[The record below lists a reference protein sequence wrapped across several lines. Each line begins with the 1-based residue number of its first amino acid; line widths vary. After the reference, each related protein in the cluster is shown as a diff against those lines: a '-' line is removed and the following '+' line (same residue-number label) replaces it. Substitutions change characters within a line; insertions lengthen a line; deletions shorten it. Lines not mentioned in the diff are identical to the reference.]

1 MTWAPVLSGV
11 SGAPGPP
18 GQTVRGPVQ
27 GSRTVPRAG
36 GGRWPGRRQEAVHLV
51 RERPARRGS
60 VSHKLVKVNNNYRC
74 GNTSVSQFVTCQHL
88 LKSV

>member
-27 GSRTVPRAG
+27 GSRTAPRAG
-36 GGRWPGRRQEAVHLV
+36 GGRWLGRRQEAVHLV

-60 VSHKLVKVNNNYRC
+60 VSHKLVKVTIIGLRC
-74 GNTSVSQFVTCQHL
+74 GNTSVSQFVTC
-88 LKSV
+88 